1 MLHVYRTMHSIYV
14 LVIIEPLHPPSR
26 VLATKSAHQPLEIP
40 QLSAVLILNLK
51 QSLTENQ
58 LELLLWVSESDQT
71 CGLLAS

>member
-1 MLHVYRTMHSIYV
+1 MHSIYV
-14 LVIIEPLHPPSR
+14 LVLIEPLHPASR
-26 VLATKSAHQPLEIP
+26 VLATKSPHPPLKIP
-40 QLSAVLILNLK
+40 QFSTVLILNLK